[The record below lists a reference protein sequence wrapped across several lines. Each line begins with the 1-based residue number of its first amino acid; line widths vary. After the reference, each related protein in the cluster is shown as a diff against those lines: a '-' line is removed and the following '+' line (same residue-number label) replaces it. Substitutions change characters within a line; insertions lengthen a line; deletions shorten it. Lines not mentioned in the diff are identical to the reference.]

1 MAYENICPAIYGF
14 IEVPNISDANTMP
27 IPIPGPINAMVLIPA
42 PMYLAYSNIMKV
54 IKRMFNYD

>member
-42 PMYLAYSNIMKV
+42 PMYLAYSNIM
-54 IKRMFNYD
+54 